1 MLNAIIEA
9 ATEKTKDQY
18 KVIEAKYEIL
28 KRYLKE
34 FFDHHYSMNAAD
46 VDLILKTLDPPCD
59 EPEEEPEEELSE
71 LNDDSDE

>member
-1 MLNAIIEA
+1 MLNALYEA

-34 FFDHHYSMNAAD
+34 FFNYHYQMSATD
-46 VDLILKTLDPPCD
+46 VDFILKVLDPPNIECV
-59 EPEEEPEEELSE
+59 ESEEELSE

>member
-1 MLNAIIEA
+1 MLNAIYEA

-18 KVIEAKYEIL
+18 KVIEAKYEFL

-34 FFDHHYSMNAAD
+34 FFDHHYQMSAAD
-46 VDLILKTLDPPCD
+46 VDLILKTLDPPNIACV
-59 EPEEEPEEELSE
+59 ESEEELSE

>member
-1 MLNAIIEA
+1 MLNAIYEA

-34 FFDHHYSMNAAD
+34 FFDHHYQMSAAD
-46 VDLILKTLDPPCD
+46 VDLILKALDPPNIECV
-59 EPEEEPEEELSE
+59 ESEEELLE
-71 LNDDSDE
+71 LYDISDE